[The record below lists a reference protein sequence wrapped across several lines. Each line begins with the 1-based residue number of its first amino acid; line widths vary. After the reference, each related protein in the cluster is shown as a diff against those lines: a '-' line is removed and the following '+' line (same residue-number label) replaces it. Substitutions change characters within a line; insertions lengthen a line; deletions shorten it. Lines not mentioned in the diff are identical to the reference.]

1 MANNT
6 HKDITDSTGSTAILE
21 PLRNRDE
28 IIFRSAG
35 PDRVYFGI
43 NEAAIAGEGVYLD
56 IDDTWTLTG
65 KKAQAAIHAVCDSGN
80 TCKINLQLD

>member
-1 MANNT
+1 M
-6 HKDITDSTGSTAILE
+6 KVKSVE
-21 PLRNRDE
+21 
-28 IIFRSAG
+28 
-35 PDRVYFGI
+35 RVENQVRLI
-43 NEAAIAGEGVYLD
+43 DQTKLPHELVYLD